1 MGVVTKGK
9 NEECKLSPLVGESVN
24 RQVDERGKC
33 EQIRKNDFNLCMPTC
48 PYRLARL
55 GTSLRVQ
62 GGSKRLRRKEFMAFK
77 MSKTKNNGMAHA
89 KKVSLLFACERE
101 IANCKP
107 SLDTGSKRT
116 TCPIYKERMK
126 NVSCPRL
133 SGKVSTV
140 RLTKGASV
148 SRSERMEMS
157 VRRNG
162 RTEKNEWQKCG
173 RRGKESLLWRT
184 TFQYLW

>member
-1 MGVVTKGK
+1 MPVILERS
-9 NEECKLSPLVGESVN
+9 EESRQSLQDLNVLTSV
-24 RQVDERGKC
+24 R
-33 EQIRKNDFNLCMPTC
+33 I
-48 PYRLARL
+48 LAPIA
-55 GTSLRVQ
+55 SQ
-62 GGSKRLRRKEFMAFK
+62 GSALPSEFVGSKRLRRKEFIVFK

-89 KKVSLLFACERE
+89 KKMSLLFACERE

-116 TCPIYKERMK
+116 TCPLYKERMK

-133 SGKVSTV
+133 SGKVSTD

-148 SRSERMEMS
+148 SRSERMEIS

-162 RTEKNEWQKCG
+162 RTEKNEWKKCG